1 MTRLAQDVAAMI
13 ASAAAA
19 GDDDSEGEGPDMAGR
34 DAGQLNVREGDAA
47 SASMYRT
54 RGMRE

>member
-19 GDDDSEGEGPDMAGR
+19 GDDDSEGEGPDMAAR
-34 DAGQLNVREGDAA
+34 DAGQLNVREGDAV
-47 SASMYRT
+47 SMYRT
-54 RGMRE
+54 HGMRE

>member
-1 MTRLAQDVAAMI
+1 MI

-19 GDDDSEGEGPDMAGR
+19 GDDDSEGEGEGPDMAGR

-47 SASMYRT
+47 SMYRT
-54 RGMRE
+54 HGMRE